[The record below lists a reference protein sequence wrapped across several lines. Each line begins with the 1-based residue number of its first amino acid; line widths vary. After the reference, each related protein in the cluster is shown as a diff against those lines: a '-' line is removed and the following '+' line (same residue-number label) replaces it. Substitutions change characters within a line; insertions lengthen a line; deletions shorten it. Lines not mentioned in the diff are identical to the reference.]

1 MIIIIPRENVVSKN
15 PKVREREREFF
26 KVFLKK
32 KLERGRKKK
41 IFEIDINDLFF
52 SLVFEKKMNKSNQR
66 SVVVVKE
73 R

>member
-1 MIIIIPRENVVSKN
+1 MSSVQIQRL
-15 PKVREREREFF
+15 ERERESFS
-26 KVFLKK
+26 KYFLKK